1 LARNNYGFQKRSREL
16 AKKKKKEEKKL
27 RKQGKEG
34 AEGAESPD
42 AAVVETPADGIPAD
56 ETSAVEMPTE
66 PETPPTGPEEG
77 AIGTDR

>member
-34 AEGAESPD
+34 AEGVESPD
-42 AAVVETPADGIPAD
+42 AVVDETPAD
-56 ETSAVEMPTE
+56 ETSAVETSAD
-66 PETPPTGPEEG
+66 PETSPTSPEEG